1 MCAFMYLC
9 LKSAHYDANTIS
21 LPSRADLW
29 KTCLGLAVLS
39 PSFIIMSVC
48 QGVDWS
54 LLVDWLA
61 GPSSLRPAGLSDPL
75 VSPASD
81 RLVSPVSDR
90 LVSPLSD
97 RLVSSV
103 SDWLVSPL
111 SDRLVSPVSD
121 WLVSQ
126 TGWSLLSQ
134 TGWSLL
140 SQTGWS
146 LLSQTGRSLRPTG
159 LSCLRPAGLSC
170 LRPDGLSD
178 PLVSPASDRLV
189 SSVSDRLVSPV
200 SDRPGLTGPLSGS
213 RYVGLGGPCGCVC
226 MGPSGD
232 TKGHRFP
239 CSPVVPSHSLTAW
252 ARVTLA
258 GGAPGKRGR

>member
-61 GPSSLRPAGLSDPL
+61 SLSSLRPAGPSDRL

-97 RLVSSV
+97 SLVSPA
-103 SDWLVSPL
+103 SDQLVSPL
-111 SDRLVSPVSD
+111 SD
-121 WLVSQ
+121 Q
-126 TGWSLLSQ
+126 
-134 TGWSLL
+134 
-140 SQTGWS
+140 
-146 LLSQTGRSLRPTG
+146 
-159 LSCLRPAGLSC
+159 
-170 LRPDGLSD
+170 
-178 PLVSPASDRLV
+178 LVSPASDQ
-189 SSVSDRLVSPV
+189 LVSPV
-200 SDRPGLTGPLSGS
+200 SDRPVSQTSWSLLPQTGWSLLPQTSWSLLSQTGPVSRALSL
-213 RYVGLGGPCGCVC
+213 GLDMLVWGAPVDVCAWGPQETQR
-226 MGPSGD
+226 D
-232 TKGHRFP
+232 TD
-239 CSPVVPSHSLTAW
+239 SPVVLWFRLT
-252 ARVTLA
+252 V
-258 GGAPGKRGR
+258 